1 MKLDDRRAAIA
12 CLALLTAAIAAGS
25 LAVRALALATSSGWS
40 VPAVLGALAFL
51 GAAVAAGA
59 LVVAAVTALR
69 RAALGLAYVT
79 GLAASFAVSLFATPA
94 AFLKSLAVA
103 GVGTSLLAFV
113 TTRALVT
120 PLSR

>member
-1 MKLDDRRAAIA
+1 MKLDARRAAIA

-25 LAVRALALATSSGWS
+25 LAVRALALVTSSGWS
-40 VPAVLGALAFL
+40 VPAVGGSLAFL
-51 GAAVAAGA
+51 GAAVAAGM
-59 LVVAAVTALR
+59 LLVAAVTALR

-94 AFLKSLAVA
+94 AFLKPLAVA

-113 TTRALVT
+113 TTRALVM